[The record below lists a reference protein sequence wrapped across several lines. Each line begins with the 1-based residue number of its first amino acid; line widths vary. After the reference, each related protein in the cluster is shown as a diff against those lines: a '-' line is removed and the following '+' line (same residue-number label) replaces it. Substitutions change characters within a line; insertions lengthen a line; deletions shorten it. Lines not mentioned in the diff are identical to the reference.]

1 MAAGKEHIQP
11 ASKDGRTQDY
21 GKEVKPMLVRKET
34 MNLNDRA
41 LYENEVAK
49 SEHMRAV
56 QDYNI
61 MMGLLE
67 DPAEDDD
74 EGSEEE

>member
-1 MAAGKEHIQP
+1 
-11 ASKDGRTQDY
+11 
-21 GKEVKPMLVRKET
+21 MLVRKET

-41 LYENEVAK
+41 LYENEAAK

-61 MMGLLE
+61 MMGNLE
-67 DPAEDDD
+67 DPE
-74 EGSEEE
+74 ETEEEGE

>member
-1 MAAGKEHIQP
+1 
-11 ASKDGRTQDY
+11 
-21 GKEVKPMLVRKET
+21 MLVRKET

-74 EGSEEE
+74 EGREEE